1 MSYIKFDPF
10 RGMEQVAN
18 RMSQVFSDLEKGV
31 SVEYGSF
38 SPRIDIAEDEKNL
51 FLYVELPGI
60 KKEDVKITI
69 NDDRL
74 LYIKGEKKRD
84 FDLAKDGEVNKES
97 RTYIRAERAY
107 GEFNRSF
114 ALPEN
119 INSDN
124 VNANFNNGVLTVTL
138 TKIEPVKPKEI
149 EIQIG

>member
-10 RGMEQVAN
+10 RGMEQVAR
-18 RMSQVFSDLEKGV
+18 RMNQVFSDLEKGV
-31 SVEYGSF
+31 SVEYSSF

-51 FLYVELPGI
+51 FVYVELPGL

-69 NDDRL
+69 SDDRIL
-74 LYIKGEKKRD
+74 FIKGEKKREYEPE
-84 FDLAKDGEVNKES
+84 KDGEVNTDA

-124 VNANFNNGVLTVTL
+124 VNASFNNGVLTISL
-138 TKIEPVKPKEI
+138 LKIEPVKPKEI

>member
-10 RGMEQVAN
+10 RGFEQIARKMN
-18 RMSQVFSDLEKGV
+18 QVINEVEKGV

-38 SPRIDIAEDEKNL
+38 SPRLDIAEDEKNL
-51 FLYVELPGI
+51 YLYVELPGI

-69 NDDRL
+69 NDDRVL
-74 LYIKGEKKRD
+74 FLKGEKKRD
-84 FDLAKDGEVNKES
+84 YQEAKEGEVNTES

-114 ALPEN
+114 VLPEN
-119 INSDN
+119 INAEN
-124 VNANFNNGVLTVTL
+124 VNANFNNGVLTITL
-138 TKIEPVKPKEI
+138 NKIEPAKPKEI